1 MGEPIMKQHFI
12 ADNRRFLK
20 LCSDMAR
27 FYGLLCLVGAGGIVA
42 LLVFLEISGSPS
54 GEHRQP
60 WMSTFQPF
68 TRVPLIV
75 LGGLLALVVA
85 DFISYLIADEG
96 KPNWLLRH
104 GDIVTYAY
112 ACMLLVLRVRMDFLI
127 PAASGSAAHSPFN
140 VGLGVF
146 GLLSTAAVTLMW
158 VGIGIILRKLL
169 PIIHESKTL
178 V

>member
-1 MGEPIMKQHFI
+1 MGESVMKQHFI

-27 FYGLLCLVGAGGIVA
+27 FYGLLCLAGTGVVVA
-42 LLVFLEISGSPS
+42 LLVLLEISDSAGA
-54 GEHRQP
+54 EHRQR
-60 WMSTFQPF
+60 WMTTFQVL

-75 LGGLLALVVA
+75 LRGLLALVVA

-96 KPNWLLRH
+96 KPRWLLRH
-104 GDIVTYAY
+104 GDTVMYAY
-112 ACMLLVLRVRMDFLI
+112 ACVLLALTIRIGFFTPTI
-127 PAASGSAAHSPFN
+127 SGSAPHSPLSA
-140 VGLGVF
+140 GLGAF
-146 GLLSTAAVTLMW
+146 GLLSAAGVALMW